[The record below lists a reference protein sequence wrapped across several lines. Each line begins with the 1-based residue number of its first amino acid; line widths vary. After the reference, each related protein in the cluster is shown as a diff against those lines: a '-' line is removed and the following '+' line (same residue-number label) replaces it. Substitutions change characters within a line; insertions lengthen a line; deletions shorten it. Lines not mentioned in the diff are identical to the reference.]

1 MSDVKEVS
9 VPEKSL
15 SFVII
20 ICNQYLQGVHQDANN
35 VVLLHLL
42 HGSDGG
48 NSNFYTR
55 LPCHGIPIKNLHLF
69 VPIFHIS
76 MSERISSVPPYVEV
90 EKACLVWQ
98 GYLTAAYFVF
108 AVTQLFLRD
117 SHDVETFSFLYCS
130 KQFFSQARSLSGL

>member
-9 VPEKSL
+9 IPEKSL
-15 SFVII
+15 PFVII

-76 MSERISSVPPYVEV
+76 MSERISTVVFHLMWKLRE
-90 EKACLVWQ
+90 LVWY
-98 GYLTAAYFVF
+98 GK
-108 AVTQLFLRD
+108 D
-117 SHDVETFSFLYCS
+117 I
-130 KQFFSQARSLSGL
+130 